1 MADNEAAGAVEG
13 VAAEAATGSNGG
25 SSGSN
30 EFLLDVQDLRTYFY
44 TNTGVVKAVDGV
56 DWNLKEGETLAL
68 VGESGSGKSVSA
80 LSVMR
85 LIPEPPGKIVSG
97 KILFQGKDMVQ
108 MPSDQIRKIRGN
120 QISMVFQEP
129 MTSLNPVLTISRQLT
144 ETLELHLD
152 LDKRAAKDR
161 AIELLDIVGIPD
173 AGRRVDDYP
182 HQFSGG
188 MRQRVMIAMALSC
201 DPKLIIA
208 DEPTTALDVT
218 IQAQVLEVINE
229 LAQQFNT
236 SIMIITHNL
245 GVVARH
251 ADRVNVMYAGHIV
264 ETSTALKVYGNP
276 HHPYT
281 EGLLQSVPRLDET
294 VRQRLVP
301 IEGQP
306 PDLSNLPVGCPFQPR
321 CRYAFDRCKEENPP
335 LIPVADDHWT
345 ACWYDMKEG
354 KPRAV

>member
-1 MADNEAAGAVEG
+1 MADNEAAGAVED
-13 VAAEAATGSNGG
+13 VAAEAATGSNGASNG
-25 SSGSN
+25 SS

-44 TNTGVVKAVDGV
+44 THTGVVKAVDGV

-108 MPSDQIRKIRGN
+108 MPADQIRKIRGN

-264 ETSTALKVYGNP
+264 ETSTALKVYGDP